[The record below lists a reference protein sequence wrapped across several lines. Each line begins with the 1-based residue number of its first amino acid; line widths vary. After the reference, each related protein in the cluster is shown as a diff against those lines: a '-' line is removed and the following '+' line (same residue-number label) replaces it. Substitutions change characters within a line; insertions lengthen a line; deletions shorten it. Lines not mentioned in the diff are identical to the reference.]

1 MCEILTPAFVCHRQ
15 GLHQQSMGTTN
26 GYTNSIYPNKLYGHY
41 GSTFRTGFGFGSNA
55 YDSRTYGHGWLSFDN
70 KYKSRGRSSGVF
82 GYGNENIDGMNELN
96 RGPRAKSS
104 KDQKGF
110 VTTVPLAVKGQNIP
124 LNETDVDEKDK
135 SSVVVTPGHE
145 QYNKVEFPESHSD
158 AKFFI
163 IKSYSEDDVHKSIKY
178 NVWASTPNGNRKLD
192 AAYQEALQKS
202 CGCPVFLFFSVSYI
216 VYQYYLVYINS
227 IPYSWSFT
235 FPDLLKKHINL
246 KFVLFVR
253 KLFFKN

>member
-1 MCEILTPAFVCHRQ
+1 MFGILTPAFVCHLQ

-26 GYTNSIYPNKLYGHY
+26 GYTNRLYPNKFYGHY

-70 KYKSRGRSSGVF
+70 KYKSRGRS
-82 GYGNENIDGMNELN
+82 YGNENIDGMNELN

-110 VTTVPLAVKGQNIP
+110 VTTEPLAVKGQNIP
-124 LNETDVDEKDK
+124 LNGTGVEEKDK

-145 QYNKVEFPESHSD
+145 QYNKLDFPESYSD

-192 AAYQEALQKS
+192 AAYQEAQQKS
-202 CGCPVFLFFSVSYI
+202 GGCPVYLFFSVSNMVYLNYLDYI
-216 VYQYYLVYINS
+216 ASV
-227 IPYSWSFT
+227 PYSWSLT
-235 FPDLLKKHINL
+235 FLDLLKKHIYLNL
-246 KFVLFVR
+246 LI
-253 KLFFKN
+253 FFPINFSSKTN